1 MIDRSPTPAGYSS
14 LNVAALSQN
23 ARLLRVQ
30 TPLGD
35 ALVVERM
42 RLREGVSELFAL
54 TLDCLA
60 SSAELDV
67 EPLLGKEISVS
78 LLLADGGQ
86 RHWHAVVEGV
96 DALGADGGLARYRLH
111 AAPWLATL
119 RLRRDSFVFQD
130 KSVTDILTEVFADY
144 PLASFAFEI
153 TEPQAARPVRTQY
166 RETDLD
172 FVTRLMAEAGLSF
185 RFDHQQGGQQA
196 GGGGAQH
203 RLVVFD
209 TRAARPE
216 NPAASLRF
224 HRSDATESED
234 SVTRFGAA
242 RDVRPNAVTRLA
254 WNDRTLLAHGAHA
267 ASDLDAGAVP
277 ALEDYDYDGHGRH
290 GGDDSA
296 EQQAA
301 RSLQAFEARMLRF
314 DGGGTARQMVPGH
327 RFALTQHDRYA
338 EGSGN
343 AVDELGGNRYTLLR
357 VEHEA
362 ANNLGSQAAQ
372 VLGEADLER
381 GAYRNTFSAQPAAA
395 PLLPAWRAKPTA
407 PEGATAV
414 VVTAEDA
421 ALTTGRDLRVK
432 VQFPW
437 QRGERPLAGGLRHRS
452 HGDDAGNAPGDDRSG
467 TWLRVSGAQAGPN
480 WGAHHLPRQGTEVLV
495 EFLDGD
501 IDQPVVVA
509 QLYNDTDLP
518 PWTAGVDGDANHPG
532 TLSGWHSKG
541 LDGSGYSQWLF
552 DDTAGQVRTRLS
564 SSIAAS
570 QLGLG
575 YLVKQGADESTRG
588 QWRGTGFELR
598 SDAWTVVRSG
608 QGMLLSANAR
618 ESARSTQADTQE
630 ALTLLRGAQHAAQRI
645 DNAATQSQA
654 RALAA
659 NEQFNPLIQA
669 LDPKADGRYTGSVG
683 GQQAVKASANER
695 SGSDPVERIDGARL
709 VVDAPS
715 SLNLA
720 TPASAILHASEN
732 LHATAQADG
741 HVSARQTFASASGR
755 SSSLFVQDGG
765 LRAIAA
771 NAPVSIHAH
780 TDMLEMLADQ
790 DVTITSTTDSI
801 EILANTR
808 ITLQAAGGSIVMD
821 GGDILFKGPGMFSVK
836 GASHNLIGPASDAAA
851 LPALPSS
858 QVGDPMLVTAELV
871 HRPNA
876 LRQALNG
883 SGKALNAAGASD
895 ALAAAPAAADASASS
910 GIGSA
915 LASGAS
921 ALSGGLTAAS
931 GMLDKAKSMAGAALK
946 PVQDLGAMAGKAMG
960 AVTEAGSGLVSGVAA
975 KAGGMAQSAVGAV
988 TPSLMSGGTPSLMGR
1003 AASAAGNATQS
1014 LVSDGA
1020 ASLTQG
1026 AGSALASAVPMPA
1039 GLANAAGAV
1048 SQAGAMAD
1056 QATAMA
1062 SQAAALGSKAGGM
1075 LSGASAGA
1083 GGAAGASAAAGSA
1096 GATTSGAAASGGA
1109 ATASPGLAA
1118 QTAGMA
1124 SSATGMAAQAAG
1136 AMGNASAASALS
1148 AASGLTAAGGGGVG
1162 AAIGPMMTQAM
1173 GAMGDRGAALGS
1185 AVNTLLSMPDVT
1197 QGNLPAVAG
1206 AILSTPGLTNSAVP
1220 TVVGAIL
1227 QSPSISSVTLPKVAE
1242 TIMNIPAV
1250 ANSPYPG
1257 LARRVMEAAGINLP
1271 GAARVPGDAAGGPVG
1286 DTPTP
1291 ASTAASPY
1299 QARSGAKLQYVN
1311 LPQAEERWNDGQAL
1325 TSLDRQTNK
1334 PKIRVRFDKAG
1345 QHRFTVKVSPRPGNA
1360 QYSARELSRQPL
1372 YREPNQRSYSYVTDA
1387 DGTKIVD
1394 DITLPA
1400 AGLNTYLFEVVND
1413 KNQIISTE
1421 VVETVRRLYIQ
1432 EIMLPGPE
1440 PMQRPHG
1447 FQPTATEYA
1456 RHGVDVVQLPPL
1468 TTRGQ
1473 PNYDV
1478 IYDNSADDPRLR
1490 SAARSVYAQSQG
1502 AAREPYTIVACHVD
1516 RLATPKPVQP
1526 FYIRANAGPGAGSTQ
1541 VQFADA
1547 AGDVSFLWYNIDP
1560 GQDWFLECLFE
1571 YTDPAAGVR
1580 RAVVPRDRV
1589 TPVPYDPAEPKAC
1602 HAVNV
1607 RLEGLL
1613 PVPTAGKIVL
1623 RVRLMESAA
1632 AGIAFYNTNLLCVA
1646 AMSPWDPVTM
1656 DYQQET
1662 FVHEIGHLIGMTPSG
1677 PEWVQAHPDE
1687 ADMDSS
1693 KLDKGPFF
1701 YSKWGNHCHQ
1711 GLAANNFSDAD
1722 TGACVM
1728 FGADCMSI
1736 RFCVHCA
1743 KAVRKVDMSGGWP
1756 TF

>member
-1 MIDRSPTPAGYSS
+1 MIDRSSPPAGYSS
-14 LNVAALSQN
+14 LNVASLSQN
-23 ARLLRVQ
+23 ARLLRVD
-30 TPLGD
+30 TPLGE
-35 ALVVERM
+35 ALAVERM
-42 RLREGVSELFAL
+42 HLREGVSELFAL
-54 TLDCLA
+54 TLDCLS
-60 SSAELDV
+60 SSAELDI
-67 EPLLGKEISVS
+67 ESLLGKEISVG

-86 RHWHAVVEGV
+86 RRWHAVVEGV

-130 KSVTDILTEVFADY
+130 KSVTDILTDVFADY
-144 PLASFAFEI
+144 PLAAFAFEI
-153 TEPQAARPVRTQY
+153 TEPLAPRPVRTQY

-172 FVTRLMAEAGLSF
+172 FVLRLMAEAGLSF
-185 RFDHQQGGQQA
+185 RFDHQQGEGQA
-196 GGGGAQH
+196 DGGGARH

-209 TRAARPE
+209 ARAARPA

-242 RDVRPNAVTRLA
+242 RALRANTVTRVA
-254 WNDRTLLAHGAHA
+254 WNDRALLAHGAHA
-267 ASDLDAGAVP
+267 ESALDAGALP
-277 ALEDYDYDGHGRH
+277 PLEDYDYDGHGRH
-290 GGDDSA
+290 PDDATA
-296 EQQAA
+296 EQLAS
-301 RSLQAFEARMLRF
+301 RGLQAHEARALQF
-314 DGGGTARQMVPGH
+314 EGGGTARQMMPGH
-327 RFALTQHDRYA
+327 VFALTQHDRYA
-338 EGSGN
+338 QGDAAAG
-343 AVDELGGNRYTLLR
+343 DELGGNHYTLLW

-372 VLGEADLER
+372 ALDTPDLEH
-381 GAYRNTFSAQPAAA
+381 GAYRNNFGAQPAASA
-395 PLLPAWRAKPTA
+395 LLPAWRARPTA
-407 PEGATAV
+407 PEGVTAL
-414 VVTAEDA
+414 VVTAQDA
-421 ALTTGRDLRVK
+421 SVTTGRDLRVK

-437 QRGERPLAGGLRHRS
+437 QRGERPLPGGLRHRS

-467 TWLRVSGAQAGPN
+467 TWLRVAGAQAGPN
-480 WGAHHLPRQGTEVLV
+480 WGAHHLPRQGTEVVV

-509 QLYNDTDLP
+509 QLYNDSDLP
-518 PWTAGVDGDANHPG
+518 PWSAGVDADANHPG
-532 TLSGWHSKG
+532 TLSGWHSQA

-575 YLVKQGADESTRG
+575 YLVQQGADESSRG

-618 ESARSTQADTQE
+618 ESARSTQADAQE
-630 ALTLLRGAQHAAQRI
+630 ALLLLRGAQHAAQRI
-645 DNAATQSQA
+645 DNVATQSQA

-669 LDPKADGRYTGSVG
+669 LDPKADGRYAGSVG

-695 SGSDPVERIDGARL
+695 SGTDPVERIDGARML
-709 VVDAPS
+709 VDAPS

-732 LHATAQADG
+732 LHATTQADG
-741 HVSARQTFASASGR
+741 HVAARQTFASASGR
-755 SSSLFVQDGG
+755 STSLFVQDGG

-780 TDMLEMLADQ
+780 TDMLEMLAGQ
-790 DVTITSTTDSI
+790 DITITSTTDSI

-808 ITLQAAGGSIVMD
+808 ITLQAAGGAIVMD

-876 LRQALNG
+876 LLQALNG

-895 ALAAAPAAADASASS
+895 ALAAAPAAADAAAA
-910 GIGSA
+910 GGPGSA
-915 LASGAS
+915 LAGGAS
-921 ALSGGLTAAS
+921 ALSSGLTAAS
-931 GMLDKAKSMAGAALK
+931 GMLDKAKSMAGAVLK

-975 KAGGMAQSAVGAV
+975 KAGGTAQSAVSAV
-988 TPSLMSGGTPSLMGR
+988 TPSLMSGATPSLMGR

-1014 LVSDGA
+1014 LVSESA
-1020 ASLTQG
+1020 ASLAQG
-1026 AGSALASAVPMPA
+1026 AGGALASAVPIPA
-1039 GLANAAGAV
+1039 GLANAADAV
-1048 SQAGAMAD
+1048 SQAGAMAG

-1075 LSGASAGA
+1075 LSGASDGAAGAEGASAASAAA
-1083 GGAAGASAAAGSA
+1083 GGAAGA
-1096 GATTSGAAASGGA
+1096 
-1109 ATASPGLAA
+1109 
-1118 QTAGMA
+1118 
-1124 SSATGMAAQAAG
+1124 
-1136 AMGNASAASALS
+1136 AASA
-1148 AASGLTAAGGGGVG
+1148 GGVG

-1173 GAMGDRGAALGS
+1173 GVMGDRGAALGS
-1185 AVNTLLSMPDVT
+1185 TVNTLLSMPDVT

-1206 AILSTPGLTNSAVP
+1206 AILSTPGLTHSAVP
-1220 TVVGAIL
+1220 AVVGAIL
-1227 QSPSISSVTLPKVAE
+1227 QSPSISSVTLPKVAQA
-1242 TIMNIPAV
+1242 IMNIPAV

-1271 GAARVPGDAAGGPVG
+1271 GAARVPGGATGEPAG
-1286 DTPTP
+1286 DTPRP
-1291 ASTAASPY
+1291 ATTVASAY

-1360 QYSARELSRQPL
+1360 VYSARELSRQPL
-1372 YREPNQRSYSYVTDA
+1372 YREPSQRSYSYVTDP

-1394 DITLPA
+1394 DIALPA

-1473 PNYDV
+1473 ANYDV
-1478 IYDNSADDPRLR
+1478 IYDNSADDARLR

-1502 AAREPYTIVACHVD
+1502 AEREPYTIVACHVD

-1560 GQDWFLECLFE
+1560 AQDWFLECLFE

-1589 TPVPYDPAEPKAC
+1589 TPVPYDPAQPKAC

-1632 AGIAFYNTNLLCVA
+1632 AGLAFYNTNLLCVA

-1656 DYQQET
+1656 NYQQET

-1711 GLAANNFSDAD
+1711 GLPANRFSDAD

>member
-1 MIDRSPTPAGYSS
+1 MIDRSSPPAGYSS
-14 LNVAALSQN
+14 LNVASLSQN
-23 ARLLRVQ
+23 ARLLRVD
-30 TPLGD
+30 TPLGE
-35 ALVVERM
+35 ALAVERM
-42 RLREGVSELFAL
+42 HLREGVSELFAL
-54 TLDCLA
+54 TLDCLS
-60 SSAELDV
+60 SSAELDI
-67 EPLLGKEISVS
+67 ESLLGKEISVG

-86 RHWHAVVEGV
+86 RRWHAVVEGV

-130 KSVTDILTEVFADY
+130 KSVTDILTDVFADY
-144 PLASFAFEI
+144 PLAAFAFEI
-153 TEPQAARPVRTQY
+153 TEPLAPRPVRTQY

-172 FVTRLMAEAGLSF
+172 FVLRLMAEAGLSF
-185 RFDHQQGGQQA
+185 RFDHQQGEGQA
-196 GGGGAQH
+196 DGGGARH

-209 TRAARPE
+209 ARAARPA

-242 RDVRPNAVTRLA
+242 RALRANTVTRVA
-254 WNDRTLLAHGAHA
+254 WNDRALLAHGAHA
-267 ASDLDAGAVP
+267 ESALDAGALP
-277 ALEDYDYDGHGRH
+277 PLEDYDYDGHGRH
-290 GGDDSA
+290 PDDATA
-296 EQQAA
+296 EQLAS
-301 RSLQAFEARMLRF
+301 RGLQAHEARALQF
-314 DGGGTARQMVPGH
+314 EGGGTARQMMPGH
-327 RFALTQHDRYA
+327 VFALTQHDRYA
-338 EGSGN
+338 QGDAAPG
-343 AVDELGGNRYTLLR
+343 DELGGNQYTLLW

-372 VLGEADLER
+372 ALDTPDLEH
-381 GAYRNTFSAQPAAA
+381 GAYRNNFGAQPAAA
-395 PLLPAWRAKPTA
+395 ALLPAWRARPTA
-407 PEGATAV
+407 PEGVTAV
-414 VVTAEDA
+414 VVTAQDA
-421 ALTTGRDLRVK
+421 SVTTGRDLRVK

-437 QRGERPLAGGLRHRS
+437 QRGERPLPGGLRHRS

-467 TWLRVSGAQAGPN
+467 TWLRVAGAQAGPN
-480 WGAHHLPRQGTEVLV
+480 WGAHHLPRQGTEVVV

-509 QLYNDTDLP
+509 QLYNDSDLP
-518 PWTAGVDGDANHPG
+518 PWSAGVDADANHPG
-532 TLSGWHSKG
+532 TLSGWHSQA

-575 YLVKQGADESTRG
+575 YLVQQGADESSRG

-618 ESARSTQADTQE
+618 ESARSTQADAQE
-630 ALTLLRGAQHAAQRI
+630 ALLLLRGAQHAAQRI
-645 DNAATQSQA
+645 DNVATQSQA

-669 LDPKADGRYTGSVG
+669 LDPKADGRYAGSVG

-695 SGSDPVERIDGARL
+695 SGTDPVERIDGARML
-709 VVDAPS
+709 VDAPS

-732 LHATAQADG
+732 LHATTQADG
-741 HVSARQTFASASGR
+741 HVAARQTFASASGR
-755 SSSLFVQDGG
+755 STSLFVQDGG

-780 TDMLEMLADQ
+780 TDMLEMLAGQ
-790 DVTITSTTDSI
+790 DITITSTTDSI

-876 LRQALNG
+876 LLQALSG

-895 ALAAAPAAADASASS
+895 ALAAAPAAADAAAA
-910 GIGSA
+910 GGPGSA
-915 LASGAS
+915 LAGGAS
-921 ALSGGLTAAS
+921 ALSSGLTAAS
-931 GMLDKAKSMAGAALK
+931 GMLDKAKSMAGAVLK

-975 KAGGMAQSAVGAV
+975 KAGGMAQSAVSAV
-988 TPSLMSGGTPSLMGR
+988 TPSLMSGATPPLMGR

-1014 LVSDGA
+1014 LVSESA
-1020 ASLTQG
+1020 ASLAQG
-1026 AGSALASAVPMPA
+1026 AGGALASAVPMPA
-1039 GLANAAGAV
+1039 GLANAADAV
-1048 SQAGAMAD
+1048 SQAGAMAG

-1075 LSGASAGA
+1075 LSGASDGA
-1083 GGAAGASAAAGSA
+1083 AGAAGASAAAG
-1096 GATTSGAAASGGA
+1096 GAAGAAASA
-1109 ATASPGLAA
+1109 
-1118 QTAGMA
+1118 
-1124 SSATGMAAQAAG
+1124 
-1136 AMGNASAASALS
+1136 
-1148 AASGLTAAGGGGVG
+1148 GGVG

-1173 GAMGDRGAALGS
+1173 GVIGDRGSALGS
-1185 AVNTLLSMPDVT
+1185 TVNTLLSMPDVT

-1206 AILSTPGLTNSAVP
+1206 AILSTPGLTHSAVP
-1220 TVVGAIL
+1220 AVVGAIL
-1227 QSPSISSVTLPKVAE
+1227 QSPSISSVTLPKVAQA
-1242 TIMNIPAV
+1242 IMNIPAV

-1271 GAARVPGDAAGGPVG
+1271 GAARVPGDATGEPAG
-1286 DTPTP
+1286 DTPRP
-1291 ASTAASPY
+1291 ATTVASAY

-1360 QYSARELSRQPL
+1360 VYSARELSRQPL
-1372 YREPNQRSYSYVTDA
+1372 YREPSQRSYSYVTDP

-1394 DITLPA
+1394 DIALPA

-1473 PNYDV
+1473 ANYDV
-1478 IYDNSADDPRLR
+1478 IYDNSADDARLR

-1502 AAREPYTIVACHVD
+1502 AEREPYTIVACHVD

-1560 GQDWFLECLFE
+1560 AQDWFLECLFE

-1589 TPVPYDPAEPKAC
+1589 TPVPYDPAQPKAC

-1613 PVPTAGKIVL
+1613 PVPTSGKIVL

-1632 AGIAFYNTNLLCVA
+1632 AGLAFYNTNLLCVA

-1656 DYQQET
+1656 NYQQET

-1711 GLAANNFSDAD
+1711 GLPANRFSDAD

>member
-1 MIDRSPTPAGYSS
+1 MIDRSSPPAGYSS
-14 LNVAALSQN
+14 LNVASLSQN
-23 ARLLRVQ
+23 ARLLRVD
-30 TPLGD
+30 TPLGE
-35 ALVVERM
+35 ALAVERM
-42 RLREGVSELFAL
+42 HLREGVSELFAL
-54 TLDCLA
+54 TLDCLS
-60 SSAELDV
+60 SSAELDI
-67 EPLLGKEISVS
+67 ESLLGKEISVG

-86 RHWHAVVEGV
+86 RRWHAVVEGV

-130 KSVTDILTEVFADY
+130 KSVTDILTDVFADY
-144 PLASFAFEI
+144 PLAAFAFEI
-153 TEPQAARPVRTQY
+153 TEPLAPRPVRTQY

-172 FVTRLMAEAGLSF
+172 FVLRLMAEAGLSF
-185 RFDHQQGGQQA
+185 RFDHQQGEGQA
-196 GGGGAQH
+196 DGGGARH

-209 TRAARPE
+209 ARAARPA

-242 RDVRPNAVTRLA
+242 RALRANTVTRVA
-254 WNDRTLLAHGAHA
+254 WNDRALLAHGAHA
-267 ASDLDAGAVP
+267 ESALDAGALP
-277 ALEDYDYDGHGRH
+277 PLEDYDYDGHGRH
-290 GGDDSA
+290 PDDATA
-296 EQQAA
+296 EQLAS
-301 RSLQAFEARMLRF
+301 RGLQAHEARALQF
-314 DGGGTARQMVPGH
+314 EGGGTARQMMPGH
-327 RFALTQHDRYA
+327 VFALTQHDRYA
-338 EGSGN
+338 QGDAAAG
-343 AVDELGGNRYTLLR
+343 DELGGNHYTLLW

-372 VLGEADLER
+372 ALDTPDLEH
-381 GAYRNTFSAQPAAA
+381 GAYRNNFGAQPAASA
-395 PLLPAWRAKPTA
+395 LLPAWRARPTA
-407 PEGATAV
+407 PEGVTAL
-414 VVTAEDA
+414 VVTAQDA
-421 ALTTGRDLRVK
+421 SVTTGRDLRVK

-437 QRGERPLAGGLRHRS
+437 QRGERPLPGGLRHRS

-467 TWLRVSGAQAGPN
+467 TWLRVAGAQAGPN
-480 WGAHHLPRQGTEVLV
+480 WGAHHLPRQGTEVVV

-509 QLYNDTDLP
+509 QLYNDSDLP
-518 PWTAGVDGDANHPG
+518 PWSAGVDADANHPG
-532 TLSGWHSKG
+532 TLSGWHSQA

-575 YLVKQGADESTRG
+575 YLVQQGADESSRG

-618 ESARSTQADTQE
+618 ESARSTQADAQE
-630 ALTLLRGAQHAAQRI
+630 ALLLLRGAQHAAQRI
-645 DNAATQSQA
+645 DNVATQSQA

-669 LDPKADGRYTGSVG
+669 LDPKADGRYAGSVG

-695 SGSDPVERIDGARL
+695 SGTDPVERIDGARML
-709 VVDAPS
+709 VDAPS

-732 LHATAQADG
+732 LHATTQADG
-741 HVSARQTFASASGR
+741 HVAARQTFASASGR
-755 SSSLFVQDGG
+755 STSLFVQDGG

-780 TDMLEMLADQ
+780 TDMLEMLAGQ
-790 DVTITSTTDSI
+790 DITITSTTDSI

-876 LRQALNG
+876 LLQALSG

-895 ALAAAPAAADASASS
+895 ALAAAPAAADAAAA
-910 GIGSA
+910 GGPGSA
-915 LASGAS
+915 LAGGAS
-921 ALSGGLTAAS
+921 ALSSGLTAAS
-931 GMLDKAKSMAGAALK
+931 GMLDKAKSIAGAVLK

-975 KAGGMAQSAVGAV
+975 KAGGMAQSAVSAV

-1014 LVSDGA
+1014 LVSENA

-1026 AGSALASAVPMPA
+1026 AGGALASAVPIPA
-1039 GLANAAGAV
+1039 GLANAADAV
-1048 SQAGAMAD
+1048 SQAGAMAG

-1075 LSGASAGA
+1075 LSGASDGAAGAEGASAASAASAAA
-1083 GGAAGASAAAGSA
+1083 GGAAGA
-1096 GATTSGAAASGGA
+1096 
-1109 ATASPGLAA
+1109 
-1118 QTAGMA
+1118 
-1124 SSATGMAAQAAG
+1124 
-1136 AMGNASAASALS
+1136 AASA
-1148 AASGLTAAGGGGVG
+1148 GGVG

-1173 GAMGDRGAALGS
+1173 GVMGDRGAALGS
-1185 AVNTLLSMPDVT
+1185 TVNTLLSMPDVT

-1206 AILSTPGLTNSAVP
+1206 AILSTPGLTHSAVP
-1220 TVVGAIL
+1220 AVVGAIL
-1227 QSPSISSVTLPKVAE
+1227 QSPSISSVTLPKVAQA
-1242 TIMNIPAV
+1242 IMNIPAV

-1271 GAARVPGDAAGGPVG
+1271 GAARVPGGATGEPAG
-1286 DTPTP
+1286 DTPRP
-1291 ASTAASPY
+1291 ATTVASAY

-1360 QYSARELSRQPL
+1360 VYSARELSRQPL
-1372 YREPNQRSYSYVTDA
+1372 YREPNQRSYSYVTDP

-1394 DITLPA
+1394 DIALPA

-1473 PNYDV
+1473 ANYDV
-1478 IYDNSADDPRLR
+1478 IYDNSADDARLR

-1502 AAREPYTIVACHVD
+1502 AEREPYTIVACHVD

-1560 GQDWFLECLFE
+1560 AQDWFLECLFE

-1589 TPVPYDPAEPKAC
+1589 TPVPYDPAQPKAC

-1632 AGIAFYNTNLLCVA
+1632 AGLAFYNTNLLCVA

-1656 DYQQET
+1656 NYQQET

-1711 GLAANNFSDAD
+1711 GLPANRFSDAD

>member
-1 MIDRSPTPAGYSS
+1 MIDRSSPPAGYSS
-14 LNVAALSQN
+14 LNVASLSQN
-23 ARLLRVQ
+23 ARLLRVD
-30 TPLGD
+30 TPLGE
-35 ALVVERM
+35 ALAVERM
-42 RLREGVSELFAL
+42 HLREGVSELFAL
-54 TLDCLA
+54 TLDCLS
-60 SSAELDV
+60 SSAELDI
-67 EPLLGKEISVS
+67 ESLLGKEISVG

-86 RHWHAVVEGV
+86 RRWHAVVEGV
-96 DALGADGGLARYRLH
+96 DALGADGGLAHYRLH

-130 KSVTDILTEVFADY
+130 KSVTDILTDVFADY
-144 PLASFAFEI
+144 PLAAFAFEI
-153 TEPQAARPVRTQY
+153 TEPLAPRPVRTQY

-172 FVTRLMAEAGLSF
+172 FVLRLMAEAGLSF
-185 RFDHQQGGQQA
+185 RFDHQQGEGQA
-196 GGGGAQH
+196 DGGGARH

-209 TRAARPE
+209 ARAARPA

-242 RDVRPNAVTRLA
+242 RALRANTVTRVA
-254 WNDRTLLAHGAHA
+254 WNDRALLAHGAHA
-267 ASDLDAGAVP
+267 ESALDAGALP
-277 ALEDYDYDGHGRH
+277 PLEDYDYDGHGRH
-290 GGDDSA
+290 PDDATA
-296 EQQAA
+296 EQLAS
-301 RSLQAFEARMLRF
+301 RGLQAHEARALQF
-314 DGGGTARQMVPGH
+314 EGGGTARQMMPGH
-327 RFALTQHDRYA
+327 VFALTQHDRYA
-338 EGSGN
+338 QGDAAPG
-343 AVDELGGNRYTLLR
+343 DELGGNQYTLLW

-372 VLGEADLER
+372 ALDTPDLEH
-381 GAYRNTFSAQPAAA
+381 GAYRNNFGAQPAAA
-395 PLLPAWRAKPTA
+395 ALLPAWRARPTA
-407 PEGATAV
+407 PEGVTAL
-414 VVTAEDA
+414 VVTAQDA
-421 ALTTGRDLRVK
+421 SVTTGRDLRVK

-437 QRGERPLAGGLRHRS
+437 QRGERPLPGGLRHRS

-467 TWLRVSGAQAGPN
+467 TWLRVAGAQAGPN
-480 WGAHHLPRQGTEVLV
+480 WGAHHLPRQGTEVVV

-509 QLYNDTDLP
+509 QLYNDSDLP
-518 PWTAGVDGDANHPG
+518 PWSAGVDADANHPG
-532 TLSGWHSKG
+532 TLSGWHSQA

-575 YLVKQGADESTRG
+575 YLVQQGADESSRG

-618 ESARSTQADTQE
+618 ESARSTQADAQE
-630 ALTLLRGAQHAAQRI
+630 ALLLLRGAQHAAQRI
-645 DNAATQSQA
+645 DNVATQSQA

-669 LDPKADGRYTGSVG
+669 LDPKADGRYAGSVG

-695 SGSDPVERIDGARL
+695 SGTDPVERIDGARML
-709 VVDAPS
+709 VDAPS

-732 LHATAQADG
+732 LHATTQADG
-741 HVSARQTFASASGR
+741 HVAARQTFASASGR
-755 SSSLFVQDGG
+755 STSLFVQDGG

-780 TDMLEMLADQ
+780 TDMLEMLAGQ
-790 DVTITSTTDSI
+790 DITITSTTDSI

-876 LRQALNG
+876 LLQALSG

-895 ALAAAPAAADASASS
+895 ALAAAPAAADAAAA
-910 GIGSA
+910 GGPGSA
-915 LASGAS
+915 LAGGAS
-921 ALSGGLTAAS
+921 ALSSGLTAAS
-931 GMLDKAKSMAGAALK
+931 GMLDKAKSMAGAVLK

-975 KAGGMAQSAVGAV
+975 KAGGMAQSAVSAV
-988 TPSLMSGGTPSLMGR
+988 TPSLMSGATPPLMGR

-1014 LVSDGA
+1014 LVSESA
-1020 ASLTQG
+1020 ASLAQG
-1026 AGSALASAVPMPA
+1026 AGGALASAVPMPA
-1039 GLANAAGAV
+1039 GLANAADAV
-1048 SQAGAMAD
+1048 SQAGAMAG

-1075 LSGASAGA
+1075 LSGASDGA
-1083 GGAAGASAAAGSA
+1083 AGAAGASAAAG
-1096 GATTSGAAASGGA
+1096 GAAGAAASA
-1109 ATASPGLAA
+1109 
-1118 QTAGMA
+1118 
-1124 SSATGMAAQAAG
+1124 
-1136 AMGNASAASALS
+1136 
-1148 AASGLTAAGGGGVG
+1148 GGVG

-1173 GAMGDRGAALGS
+1173 GVIGDRGSALGS
-1185 AVNTLLSMPDVT
+1185 TVNTLLSMPDVT

-1206 AILSTPGLTNSAVP
+1206 AILSTPGLTHSAVP
-1220 TVVGAIL
+1220 AVVGAIL
-1227 QSPSISSVTLPKVAE
+1227 QSPSISSVTLPKVAQA
-1242 TIMNIPAV
+1242 IMNIPAV

-1271 GAARVPGDAAGGPVG
+1271 GAARVPGDATGEPAG
-1286 DTPTP
+1286 DTPRP
-1291 ASTAASPY
+1291 ATTVASAY

-1360 QYSARELSRQPL
+1360 VYSARELSRQPL
-1372 YREPNQRSYSYVTDA
+1372 YREPSQRSYSYVTDP

-1394 DITLPA
+1394 DIALPA

-1473 PNYDV
+1473 ANYDV
-1478 IYDNSADDPRLR
+1478 IYDNSADDARLR

-1502 AAREPYTIVACHVD
+1502 AEREPYTIVACHVD

-1560 GQDWFLECLFE
+1560 AQDWFLECLFE

-1589 TPVPYDPAEPKAC
+1589 TPVPYDPAQPKAC

-1613 PVPTAGKIVL
+1613 PVPTSGKIVL

-1632 AGIAFYNTNLLCVA
+1632 AGLAFYNTNLLCVA

-1656 DYQQET
+1656 NYQQET

-1711 GLAANNFSDAD
+1711 GLPANRFSDAD

>member
-1 MIDRSPTPAGYSS
+1 MIDRSPLPAGYSS

-23 ARLLRVQ
+23 ARLLQAR

-78 LLLADGGQ
+78 LLLADGSQ
-86 RHWHAVVEGV
+86 RRWHAVVEGV

-119 RLRRDSFVFQD
+119 RLRRDSFLFQD
-130 KSVTDILTEVFADY
+130 KSVTDILTEIFADY
-144 PLASFAFEI
+144 PQASYAFDI
-153 TEPQAARPVRTQY
+153 AEPPAAQPVRTQY

-172 FVTRLMAEAGLSF
+172 FALRLMAEAGLSF
-185 RFDHQQGGQQA
+185 RFDHQQDDGQSD
-196 GGGGAQH
+196 GSGGARH

-209 TRAARPE
+209 AGVAQPD

-224 HRSDATESED
+224 HRSDATEAED

-242 RDVRPNAVTRLA
+242 RAVRPNTVTRVA
-254 WNDRTLLAHGAHA
+254 WNDRALLAHGAQA
-267 ASDLDAGAVP
+267 QSALDAGAVP

-290 GGDDSA
+290 RDDEGA
-296 EQQAA
+296 ERLAA
-301 RSLQAFEARMLRF
+301 RGLQAHEARMLRF
-314 DGGGTARQMVPGH
+314 DGGGTARQMMPGH
-327 RFALTQHDRYA
+327 VFALTQHDRYA
-338 EGSGN
+338 PGAGG
-343 AVDELGGNRYTLLR
+343 AADELAGNRYTLLR

-372 VLGEADLER
+372 VLGAADLER
-381 GAYRNTFSAQPAAA
+381 GAYRNRFDAQPATAA
-395 PLLPAWRAKPTA
+395 LLPAWRARPTA
-407 PEGATAV
+407 PEGVTAV
-414 VVTAEDA
+414 VVTAQDA
-421 ALTTGRDLRVK
+421 TVTTGRDLRVK

-437 QRGERPLAGGLRHRS
+437 QRGQRPLQGGLPHRS

-467 TWLRVSGAQAGPN
+467 AWLRVAGAQAGPN
-480 WGAHHLPRQGTEVLV
+480 WGAHHLPRQGTEVVV

-509 QLYNDTDLP
+509 QLYNDSDLP
-518 PWTAGVDGDANHPG
+518 PWTAGVDADANHPG
-532 TLSGWHSKG
+532 TLSGWHSQG
-541 LDGSGYSQWLF
+541 LDGQGHSQWLF

-575 YLVKQGADESTRG
+575 YLVKQGADEASRG

-618 ESARSTQADTQE
+618 ESAASTQADTRE
-630 ALTLLRGAQHAAQRI
+630 ALALMRGAKNAAQRI
-645 DNAATQSQA
+645 SDAATQRQA
-654 RALAA
+654 RPLAA
-659 NEQFNPLIQA
+659 NSEYDALIDA
-669 LDPKADGRYTGSVG
+669 VDPKAAGRYPGSVG
-683 GQQAVKASANER
+683 GQQAVKASGGER
-695 SGSDPVERIDGARL
+695 GGSDPVERIDGARML
-709 VVDAPS
+709 IDAPS
-715 SLNLA
+715 SMNLS
-720 TPASAILHASEN
+720 TPATAILHASEN
-732 LHATAQADG
+732 LHVTAQADG
-741 HVSARQTFASASGR
+741 HVAARQTFASASGR
-755 SSSLFVQDGG
+755 STSLFVQDGG

-780 TDMLEMLADQ
+780 TDMLEMLAGQ
-790 DVTITSTTDSI
+790 DITITSTTDGI
-801 EILANTR
+801 EILANQR
-808 ITLQAAGGSIVMD
+808 ITLQAAGGAIVMD

-871 HRPNA
+871 HRPA
-876 LRQALNG
+876 AMKQALAA
-883 SGKALNAAGASD
+883 SGQALNAAGASD
-895 ALAAAPAAADASASS
+895 AMAAAPAAAEGAALG

-946 PVQDLGAMAGKAMG
+946 PIQDLGAMAGKAMG
-960 AVTEAGSGLVSGVAA
+960 AVTEAGSGLASGVAA
-975 KAGGMAQSAVGAV
+975 KAGGMAQSAAGAV

-1003 AASAAGNATQS
+1003 AASMAGNATQS
-1014 LVSDGA
+1014 LVSEGA

-1026 AGSALASAVPMPA
+1026 AGGALASALPMPA

-1056 QATAMA
+1056 QAATLGGK
-1062 SQAAALGSKAGGM
+1062 AAGL
-1075 LSGASAGA
+1075 LSGA
-1083 GGAAGASAAAGSA
+1083 GAAGAASATG
-1096 GATTSGAAASGGA
+1096 GAGAAAATTGGA
-1109 ATASPGLAA
+1109 ATGA
-1118 QTAGMA
+1118 AGMA

-1173 GAMGDRGAALGS
+1173 GVMGDRGAALGS
-1185 AVNTLLSMPDVT
+1185 TVNTLLSMPDVT

-1206 AILSTPGLTNSAVP
+1206 AILSTPGLSNSAIP

-1257 LARRVMEAAGINLP
+1257 LAKRVMEAAGINLP
-1271 GAARVPGDAAGGPVG
+1271 GAARVPGEATGQPAGS
-1286 DTPTP
+1286 TPTP

-1334 PKIRVRFDKAG
+1334 PKIHVTFNKAG

-1360 QYSARELSRQPL
+1360 VYSARELSRQPL
-1372 YREPNQRSYSYVTDA
+1372 YREPNQRSYSYVTDP

-1473 PNYDV
+1473 ANYDV

-1502 AAREPYTIVACHVD
+1502 AEREPFTIVACHVD

-1711 GLAANNFSDAD
+1711 GLPANQFSDAD

-1756 TF
+1756 SF